1 MSREEINNDEM
12 LESVA
17 GGFMHF
23 DKPSMTLTYTHEETG
38 AVTTYKILKY
48 NTAWQMSNYYHS
60 QGIHEDVILAKM
72 LAEGCI
78 G

>member
-1 MSREEINNDEM
+1 MSREMIKEEALDG
-12 LESVA
+12 VV

-23 DKPSMTLTYTHEETG
+23 DPAAATLTYTHEETG
-38 AVTTYKILKY
+38 AVTQYHIYKY

-60 QGIHEDVILAKM
+60 QGIHEDEILAKM
-72 LAEGCI
+72 LANGCI